1 MFLVSC
7 IESESVPGK
16 CVPGMTTLM
25 HPLPGSMSSFT
36 YPWIRPSNN
45 TGSPSSQES
54 RGATFS
60 AVCTFHLDSAASTTV
75 PAASLPTASTG
86 STGDHASHPARVTA
100 SIVTP
105 AMSSDDG
112 LSSPDLSSVAPH
124 STQNESSPRCFIL
137 DNGIPS
143 FVATSEAASGTTA
156 EGDRITEVTNARHLS
171 EKDSMSQTMGTRGEV
186 EDQDDAVGRPIGS
199 DSVALDD
206 ASNSQRQE
214 DETSAEVAR
223 SPPQFA
229 SRLLSNIFTSTTTT
243 KRSPLDRKTPSTST
257 EEAATIQMEE
267 TTGNESPSLTRLSS
281 KKHLLAW
288 AQPQVTTKKMRRDE
302 DNQCDATSAE
312 ESSQRRAWYKR
323 RREWL

>member
-16 CVPGMTTLM
+16 YVPGMTTLM
-25 HPLPGSMSSFT
+25 HPLPDSMSSFT

-54 RGATFS
+54 RSATFS
-60 AVCTFHLDSAASTTV
+60 AVCTFHLDSAASTSV

-100 SIVTP
+100 SMVAP

-124 STQNESSPRCFIL
+124 STHNESLPRCFIL
-137 DNGIPS
+137 ENGIPS
-143 FVATSEAASGTTA
+143 FVATAEAASGTTA

-171 EKDSMSQTMGTRGEV
+171 EKESMLQTMGTRGEV
-186 EDQDDAVGRPIGS
+186 EDQDGTDGRPIGS

-214 DETSAEVAR
+214 DKTSAEVAR

-229 SRLLSNIFTSTTTT
+229 SRLQSNIFTSTTTT
-243 KRSPLDRKTPSTST
+243 KRSPLDCKTPSTST

-267 TTGNESPSLTRLSS
+267 TTGSESPSLTGLQS

-288 AQPQVTTKKMRRDE
+288 AQPQVTKKMRRDE
-302 DNQCDATSAE
+302 DNKCDATSAE